1 MAACG
6 VRPSIPPAM
15 LDRFIVLPLLRSLR
29 LLAAD
34 TASRLGGSLGV
45 AAFHLGVRRKVASRN
60 VGIALGLTGTARRDV
75 VRTSF
80 ASMGASFIELWTIG
94 GVDGIERHLRVF
106 APTWLSAVLR
116 RNPGCVFVT
125 PHIGNWDIAGFA
137 IAREAPQLLVY
148 AKAQHNPTIDAAANT
163 QRAGLG
169 IGLLFAHHG
178 DRTAAVKALRAVKAG
193 APLGL
198 LADQGPSDREGVR
211 AVFMGVTTYC
221 HGGPGF
227 FAKRAGVPIIPG
239 FCLRTCA
246 GEFAFMI
253 GRPLANTAG
262 DEPAMV
268 QASMDL
274 IAAMIARFPRQY
286 FWQHR
291 RFKNDLGRGERAVEP
306 WKIHGLSLFADP
318 LKALGPDSRAACGVR
333 CAELPSR

>member
-1 MAACG
+1 MAAS
-6 VRPSIPPAM
+6 VTRPSIPPAM
-15 LDRFIVLPLLRSLR
+15 LDRLIVLLLGCLR
-29 LLAAD
+29 WLAAD

-45 AAFHLGVRRKVASRN
+45 AAFHLGVRRKVASSN
-60 VGIALGLTGTARRDV
+60 VGTALGMTGTARRDV
-75 VRTSF
+75 VRTSY
-80 ASMGASFIELWTIG
+80 ASIGASFIELWTAG
-94 GVDGIERHLRVF
+94 GVDGIDRHLQVL

-137 IAREAPQLLVY
+137 IAREAPRVLVY
-148 AKAQHNPTIDAAANT
+148 AKAQHNPTVDAAANA
-163 QRAGLG
+163 QRVGMG
-169 IGLLFAHHG
+169 IGLLFANHG

-198 LADQGPSDREGVR
+198 LADQGPGEREGVR

-239 FCLRTCA
+239 FCLRTRA
-246 GEFAFMI
+246 GEFVFLI
-253 GRPLANTAG
+253 GRPLASTAG
-262 DEPAMV
+262 DEAALV
-268 QASMDL
+268 QVSMDL

-291 RFKNDLGRGERAVEP
+291 RFKNDLARHERAVEP

-318 LKALGPDSRAACGVR
+318 LKALPAKA
-333 CAELPSR
+333 